1 MKQPT
6 STKYWIVL
14 SVFIMLI
21 TLVFTPVIAAELNE
35 VTWFVI
41 GGGGGLAT
49 DGIYTLNG
57 TIGQPVTGRYSSGD
71 IDLCSGFWCK
81 VLEHYKIFL
90 PLIMRN

>member
-1 MKQPT
+1 MKQPS
-6 STKYWIVL
+6 STKYWFVL
-14 SVFIMLI
+14 SVFIVLI
-21 TLVFTPVIAAELNE
+21 TLVLTPVMAAELNE

-41 GGGGGLAT
+41 GGGGGPAT
-49 DGIYTLNG
+49 YGIYTLNG
-57 TIGQPVTGRYSSGD
+57 TIGQPVAGRYSSGD